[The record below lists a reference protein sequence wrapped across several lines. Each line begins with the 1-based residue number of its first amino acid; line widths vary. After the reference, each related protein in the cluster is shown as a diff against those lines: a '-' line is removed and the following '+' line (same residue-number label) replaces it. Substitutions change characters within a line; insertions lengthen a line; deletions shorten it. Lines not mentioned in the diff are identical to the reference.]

1 MEVGTIVSSNDDK
14 FPAYWKEEKEWLVEV
29 VLLPAFDPD
38 GLAENLDW
46 IGKLLAFSMATET
59 RMLAVVSD
67 PDVPTYE
74 LWFSFSSQKQ
84 KQEFLQMVR
93 DDGYADPDEENCFEP
108 PNSLEVLA
116 DLRPIGEVFPKDQN
130 DHITAL
136 ALVTL
141 NTMGIEPKF
150 LN

>member
-1 MEVGTIVSSNDDK
+1 MEAGTIVSSHDDK

-38 GLAENLDW
+38 GLAEYLDW
-46 IGKLLAFSMATET
+46 IGRVLAFSMATDT
-59 RMLAVVSD
+59 RMLAIVGD

-74 LWFSFSSQKQ
+74 LWFSFNSQRQ

-93 DDGYADPDEENCFEP
+93 EDGFADPDEEDCFDP
-108 PNSLEVLA
+108 PNSLELLA
-116 DLRPIGEVFPKDQN
+116 DLRPIRVPKDQN

-136 ALVTL
+136 ALMTL
-141 NTMGIEPKF
+141 TAMGIEP
-150 LN
+150 N

>member
-1 MEVGTIVSSNDDK
+1 MEVGTIVSTHDDK
-14 FPAYWKEEKEWLVEV
+14 FPAYWEEEKEWLVEV

-84 KQEFLQMVR
+84 TQEFLQMVR

-136 ALVTL
+136 ALMTL
-141 NTMGIEPKF
+141 NTMGNEPKF
-150 LN
+150 MN